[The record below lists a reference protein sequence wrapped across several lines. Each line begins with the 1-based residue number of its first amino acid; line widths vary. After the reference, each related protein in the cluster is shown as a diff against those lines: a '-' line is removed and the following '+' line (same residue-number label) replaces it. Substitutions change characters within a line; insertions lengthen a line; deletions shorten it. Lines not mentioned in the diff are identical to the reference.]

1 MAEITSKN
9 HGGGRMSVAQ
19 QAMLSFYWFAT
30 NAQWSAIL
38 IILLP
43 KQAEAIGGDAN
54 KGATVGIILG
64 IGAFISMVAAP
75 LLGAWSDRVRTRW
88 GRRRPFLVVGT
99 IFNAIG
105 LIIMSFIPAS
115 PGTFIP
121 YTLAFCWIMI
131 FNNVAT
137 APYSALIPDVVPK
150 DQRGTAS
157 GWMGLM
163 TMLGMF
169 VGGSVGLFLD
179 RIGFQGAYIAL
190 AIIMLMGMAGTV
202 LTVKEPAPP
211 EVEPFKF
218 TAFFRGILE
227 PFKSADFSWVFWT
240 RFLVVMGTFT
250 VQEFLQYYMRDSVA
264 GGADQF
270 NYSLFGKHLASQAHE
285 ANSYFMIA
293 LLGGAVMS
301 AFAAGALSDKYGRK
315 LMVYISGALQGL
327 VAAVFIFSGNYT
339 VALFMGLVFGLGYGA
354 YQSVD
359 WALASDVLPSEDD
372 HAKDMGV
379 WHIAMTMPQVLA
391 PLIAGFLLDLFQKIG
406 KDAGIPTLGYTV
418 IFGLAVVYFFFGT
431 VMVRNIRGVR

>member
-1 MAEITSKN
+1 MIEDIPT
-9 HGGGRMSVAQ
+9 GEMRDRMSVAQ

-43 KQAEAIGGDAN
+43 KQAEAIGGEAH

-99 IFNAIG
+99 IFNAIF
-105 LIIMSFIPAS
+105 LLIMSAIPAS
-115 PGTFIP
+115 AATFIP
-121 YTLAFCWIMI
+121 YMIVFCLIMI

-169 VGGSVGLFLD
+169 VGGSTGLFLD
-179 RIGFQGAYIAL
+179 RIGFSGVYIAI
-190 AIIMLMGMAGTV
+190 AVIMLLGMAGTV
-202 LTVKEPAPP
+202 LTTHEPEPP
-211 EVEPFKF
+211 EVEPFRF
-218 TAFFRGILE
+218 TAFLHGILE
-227 PFKSADFSWVFWT
+227 PFKSADFAWVFWT

-250 VQEFLQYYMRDSVA
+250 VQESLQFYMKDSVA
-264 GGADQF
+264 SGADIF
-270 NYSLFGKHLASQAHE
+270 NYTFFGKHLADKAHE
-285 ANSYFMIA
+285 ANSFFMIT
-293 LLGGAVMS
+293 LLGGAVLS
-301 AFAAGALSDKYGRK
+301 AFFAGALSDKYGRK

-327 VAAVFIFSGNYT
+327 VAAVFIFSGNYS
-339 VALFMGLVFGLGYGA
+339 VALLMGLVFGLGYGA
-354 YQSVD
+354 YLSVD

-391 PLIAGFLLDLFQKIG
+391 PLISGFLLDRFQLIG
-406 KDAGIPTLGYTV
+406 HGFGLPTLGYTV
-418 IFGLAVVYFFFGT
+418 IFALAVVYFFFGT
-431 VMVRNIRGVR
+431 VLVRNIKGVR

>member
-1 MAEITSKN
+1 
-9 HGGGRMSVAQ
+9 MSVAK

-43 KQAEAIGGDAN
+43 KQAETLGGDVN
-54 KGATVGIILG
+54 KGFTVSIILG

-75 LLGAWSDRVRTRW
+75 LLGAWSDRVRTPW

-99 IFNAIG
+99 VLNCVG
-105 LIIMSFIPAS
+105 LLVMSTVPATPNMIVLYTIVFI
-115 PGTFIP
+115 
-121 YTLAFCWIMI
+121 WIMI

-169 VGGSVGLFLD
+169 VGGSVGLLLSK
-179 RIGFQGAYIAL
+179 IGTQGAYIGL
-190 AIIMLMGMAGTV
+190 AVIMLLGMAGTV
-202 LTVKEPAPP
+202 LSVREPEPP

-218 TAFFRGILE
+218 TTFFQGILD

-250 VQEFLQYYMRDSVA
+250 VQEFLQYYMKDSVA
-264 GGADQF
+264 GGADKF
-270 NYSLFGKHLASQAHE
+270 NYEFFGIHLANQPHDATST
-285 ANSYFMIA
+285 FMIA
-293 LLGGAVMS
+293 LLGGAVIS
-301 AFAAGALSDKYGRK
+301 AFVAGALSDKYGRK
-315 LMVYISGALQGL
+315 LMVYISGGLQGL
-327 VAAVFIFSGNYT
+327 VAAVFIFSGNFS
-339 VALFMGLVFGLGYGA
+339 VALIMGLVFGLGYGA

-391 PLIAGFLLDLFQKIG
+391 PLIAGFLLDRFQIIG
-406 KDAGIPTLGYTV
+406 KNAGIPTLGYTV
-418 IFGLAVVYFFFGT
+418 IFGLAVIYFFFGT